1 MQQVQLRN
9 LIKLFMKKQEL
20 HKRIYNKIYLQLR
33 ENGAVFFRH
42 PIFMPMIIGE
52 IRRYLRD
59 NNSIRVSR
67 SLRDMAYKALR
78 AREYLVQTL
87 DRDPSIEEISK
98 EVGAEPAEV
107 LIALDAIQDT
117 VSLYEPVFR
126 DNDDTVYI
134 MDQIKDNKDNEDRW
148 MENITLYEAIKQ
160 LKPRERYI
168 LDRRFFDGKTQTE
181 VAEEIGISQAQV
193 SRLEKSALK
202 TVKQKLM

>member
-1 MQQVQLRN
+1 
-9 LIKLFMKKQEL
+9 
-20 HKRIYNKIYLQLR
+20 
-33 ENGAVFFRH
+33 
-42 PIFMPMIIGE
+42 MIIGE

-59 NNSIRVSR
+59 NNAIRVSR

-78 AREYLVQTL
+78 AREHLIHTL
-87 DRDPSIEEISK
+87 DRDPSVEEIAK
-98 EVGAEPAEV
+98 EIDAEPSDV
-107 LIALDAIQDT
+107 IIALDAIQDT

-134 MDQIKDNKDNEDRW
+134 MDQIKDGKDNEERW

-181 VAEEIGISQAQV
+181 VADEIGISQAQV
-193 SRLEKSALK
+193 SRL
-202 TVKQKLM
+202 

>member
-1 MQQVQLRN
+1 
-9 LIKLFMKKQEL
+9 
-20 HKRIYNKIYLQLR
+20 
-33 ENGAVFFRH
+33 
-42 PIFMPMIIGE
+42 MPMIIGE

-59 NNSIRVSR
+59 NNAIRVSR

-78 AREYLVQTL
+78 AREHLIHIL
-87 DRDPSIEEISK
+87 DRDPSVEEIAK
-98 EVGAEPAEV
+98 EIDAEPSDV
-107 LIALDAIQDT
+107 IIALDAIQDT

-134 MDQIKDNKDNEDRW
+134 MDQIKDSKDNEERW

-181 VAEEIGISQAQV
+181 VADEISISQAQV
-193 SRLEKSALK
+193 SRLEKNALK
-202 TVKQKLM
+202 TVKQKLL

>member
-1 MQQVQLRN
+1 
-9 LIKLFMKKQEL
+9 
-20 HKRIYNKIYLQLR
+20 
-33 ENGAVFFRH
+33 
-42 PIFMPMIIGE
+42 MIIGE

-67 SLRDMAYKALR
+67 SLRDTAYRALR
-78 AREYLVQTL
+78 AREHLVHIL
-87 DRDPSIEEISK
+87 DRDPSIEEIAK
-98 EVGAEPAEV
+98 EIEAEPADV
-107 LIALDAIQDT
+107 MIALDAIQDT

-126 DNDDTVYI
+126 DNDDTVFI
-134 MDQIKDNKDNEDRW
+134 MDQIKDSKDNEEKW

-193 SRLEKSALK
+193 SRLEKNALNA
-202 TVKQKLM
+202 VKLKMS